1 MSNCR
6 GLILAGGLSTRM
18 GSDKAALRRN
28 QQTMKDFSRALLSAL
43 GLDVVVAG
51 GASGIPDLIP
61 GGGPLAAIYSVLH
74 TIKPSALL
82 VLPVDMPLLT
92 TTVLGAL
99 LEEGEKTGLPVCY
112 EGCYLP
118 LYLPVTQ
125 SLQDYLD
132 IAFTEGSDQLR
143 SLKRMLAAL
152 NGRQLPITDA
162 DALLNANT
170 PEEWQQVLQ
179 MMDDVD

>member
-1 MSNCR
+1 MPNCR

-28 QQTMKDFSRALLSAL
+28 HQTMKDFSQALLSAL
-43 GLDVVVAG
+43 GLDVIVAG

-61 GGGPLAAIYSVLH
+61 RAGPLAAIYSVLQ
-74 TIKPSALL
+74 TIQPSALL

-92 TTVLGAL
+92 TTVLGVL
-99 LEEGEKTGLPVCY
+99 LEEGEKAGVPVCY
-112 EGCYLP
+112 EDCYLP

-125 SLQDYLD
+125 ALRDYLNKV
-132 IAFTEGSDQLR
+132 FTDGRDQPR
-143 SLKRMLAAL
+143 SLKRMLAAM

-162 DALLNANT
+162 DALLNVNT
-170 PEEWQQVLQ
+170 PEEWQRVVQ
-179 MMDDVD
+179 MLDAVD

>member
-28 QQTMKDFSRALLSAL
+28 HQTMKDFSRALLSAL

-61 GGGPLAAIYSVLH
+61 GAGPLAAIYSVLH

-92 TTVLGAL
+92 TTVLGVL
-99 LEEGEKTGLPVCY
+99 LEEGEKAGVPVCY

-125 SLQDYLD
+125 SLRDYLD
-132 IAFTEGSDQLR
+132 MAFTEGSDQPR

-152 NGRQLPITDA
+152 NGRQLPITDT

-170 PEEWQQVLQ
+170 PEEWQRVVRML
-179 MMDDVD
+179 DDVD